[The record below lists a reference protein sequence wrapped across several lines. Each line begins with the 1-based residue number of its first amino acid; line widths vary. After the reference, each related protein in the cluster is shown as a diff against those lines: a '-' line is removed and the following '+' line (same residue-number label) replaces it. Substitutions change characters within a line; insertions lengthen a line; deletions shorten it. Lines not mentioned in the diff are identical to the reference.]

1 MIELEATELG
11 ATKSSADLRRRPVR
25 IAIFGGTG
33 TVGSELLTQALQSGH
48 EVCALVR
55 TPSKLAVKSARLAVI
70 EGNVKD
76 PVAVRCTMAD
86 CEAVL
91 STLGATGKDDPD
103 TRRTGIANIITAM
116 REAGIRRLVVMGGF
130 HLHFAGDPGNLGQKL
145 IVPILR
151 LSRNLVED
159 TTAMGSLV
167 QTSDLDWTMVRS
179 PRVVRGQRNGSYRT
193 GILELGPWSKVTRAD
208 VASFI
213 LRCLAD
219 RSYVG
224 QAPMVS
230 R

>member
-1 MIELEATELG
+1 
-11 ATKSSADLRRRPVR
+11 VR

-33 TVGSELLTQALQSGH
+33 TVGSELLTQALRAGH
-48 EVCALVR
+48 DVRALVR
-55 TPSKLAVKSARLAVI
+55 TPSKLAVETSRLAVI
-70 EGNVKD
+70 EGNVKN
-76 PVAVRCTMAD
+76 PLAVKGALTD

-91 STLGATGKDDPD
+91 STLGATAKDDPD
-103 TRRTGIANIITAM
+103 TRRTGTANIITAM
-116 REAGIRRLVVMGGF
+116 SEAGIRRLVVMGGF
-130 HLHFAGDPGNLGQKL
+130 HLHFAGDPGNVGQKL

-167 QTSDLDWTMVRS
+167 QASDLDWTMVRS

-193 GILELGPWSKVTRAD
+193 GILKLGPWSKVTRAD
-208 VASFI
+208 VASFM

-219 RSYVG
+219 SSYIRR
-224 QAPMVS
+224 APMVS